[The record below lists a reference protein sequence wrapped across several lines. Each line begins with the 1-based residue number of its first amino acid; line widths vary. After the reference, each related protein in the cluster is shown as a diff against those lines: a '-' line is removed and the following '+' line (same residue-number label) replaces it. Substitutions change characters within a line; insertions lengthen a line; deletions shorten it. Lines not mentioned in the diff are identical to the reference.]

1 MNAQAFS
8 GRVLDA
14 AFYERLWT
22 TISDWRAL
30 GAIPPERVADRDTVD
45 QVTRLLHH
53 EARLLD
59 QNRLAEWLALY
70 TDDCVY
76 WIPADVDNRDPRV
89 TVSWE
94 LNDRRRLEERVER
107 LATGRAYAQVPV
119 TRTARL
125 ISNIEVMTA
134 EGGDLH
140 VLCNFL
146 IQTHRAGE
154 ASARAGWTGYVLRR
168 DAQDLPRI
176 VLKRINLFDADL
188 PQANNAFTL

>member
-1 MNAQAFS
+1 MSAAPFS
-8 GRVLDA
+8 GRTLDA
-14 AFYERLWT
+14 AFYEHLWAT
-22 TISDWRAL
+22 VSHWRAL
-30 GAIPPERVADRDTVD
+30 GAVPSERVPSHETVD
-45 QVTRLLHH
+45 EVTRLLHL

-59 QNRLAEWLALY
+59 QNRLAEWLGLY

-107 LATGRAYAQVPV
+107 LGTGRAYAQVPI

-125 ISNIEVMTA
+125 LSNIEVFTA
-134 EGGDLH
+134 DAGDLH

-168 DAQDLPRI
+168 EEGSLRI

-188 PQANNAFTL
+188 PQSNNAFTL